1 MSFSAVDHGMMARAL
16 QLAERG
22 LWTTSPN
29 PRVGC
34 VVVRDGEIVGEGW
47 HVQAGEPHAEVHA
60 LRAAGAR
67 ARGATA
73 YVTLEPC
80 SHYGRT
86 PPCAEALIA
95 AGVSRV
101 VCAMTDPNPLVA
113 GKGLTMLQAAGIETA
128 SGLLENEARGLN
140 IGFVSRMTR
149 GRPWLRLKVAASLDG
164 KTALNNGLSQWI
176 TGPDARRDGHAWRAR
191 ACAILTGIGTVRDD
205 DPQLSVRDVATT
217 RQPLRV
223 LVDSK
228 LEISPTARI
237 LQDGPVLIVGAVENA
252 EKMAL
257 LRSTGNFVEILNN
270 SAGKVDLKALLELL
284 AQRGINE
291 VHAEAGFKLNGSLLR
306 EGLVDELLLYLAPCL
321 IGHQAS
327 SLFNLPALTTLDD
340 KSRLQIRDLRQVGAD
355 CLSAVGPHTAHPA
368 SFLKR
373 TVRHSMVSASSN
385 NKRPLSNSPMPA
397 ASFSASAACMVPI
410 MPVSGAKTP
419 ITAQRT
425 SSTSSPSGK
434 RQ

>member
-47 HVQAGEPHAEVHA
+47 HEKAGEPHAEVHA
-60 LRAAGAR
+60 LRAADDK

-101 VCAMTDPNPLVA
+101 VAAMTDPNPLVA
-113 GKGLTMLQAAGIETA
+113 GKGLALLQAAGIETA
-128 SGLLENEARGLN
+128 SGLLENEARELN

-149 GRPWLRLKVAASLDG
+149 GRPWLRLKAAASLDG
-164 KTALNNGLSQWI
+164 KTALNNGVSQWI

-205 DPQLSVRDVATT
+205 DPSLTVRDVVTT

-223 LVDSK
+223 VVDSR
-228 LEISPTARI
+228 LEISPTARL
-237 LQDGPVLIVGAVENA
+237 LQGEPVLIVGAIENA

-270 SAGKVDLKALLELL
+270 GAGKVDLKALLELL

-306 EGLVDELLLYLAPCL
+306 EGLVDELLLYLSPCL
-321 IGHQAS
+321 IGHDAS
-327 SLFNLPALTTLDD
+327 GLFNLPELTRLDG
-340 KSRLQIRDLRQVGAD
+340 KQRLKIRDLRQLGEDIRLIARF
-355 CLSAVGPHTAHPA
+355 P
-368 SFLKR
+368 
-373 TVRHSMVSASSN
+373 
-385 NKRPLSNSPMPA
+385 
-397 ASFSASAACMVPI
+397 
-410 MPVSGAKTP
+410 
-419 ITAQRT
+419 
-425 SSTSSPSGK
+425 
-434 RQ
+434 

>member
-34 VVVRDGEIVGEGW
+34 VLVRDGEIVGEGW
-47 HVQAGEPHAEVHA
+47 HEKAGEPHAEVHA
-60 LRAAGAR
+60 LRAAGDK

-80 SHYGRT
+80 SHHGRT

-101 VCAMTDPNPLVA
+101 VAAMTDPNPLVS
-113 GKGLTMLQAAGIETA
+113 GKGLAQLQAAGIETA
-128 SGLLENEARGLN
+128 SGLLENEARELN

-164 KTALNNGLSQWI
+164 KTALNNGVSQWI

-205 DPQLSVRDVATT
+205 DPQLLVRDVTTT

-223 LVDSK
+223 VVDSK
-228 LEISPTARI
+228 LEIRLTARI
-237 LQDGPVLIVGAVENA
+237 LQDGPVLIVGAIENV

-257 LRSTGNFVEILNN
+257 LRSAGISVEILNN
-270 SAGKVDLKALLELL
+270 GAGKVDLKALLELL
-284 AQRGINE
+284 AQRGVNE
-291 VHAEAGFKLNGSLLR
+291 VHAEAGFKLNGSLLH

-321 IGHQAS
+321 IGHAANG
-327 SLFNLPALTTLDD
+327 LFNLPELTSLDD
-340 KSRLQIRDLRQVGAD
+340 KRRLQIRDLRQVGAD
-355 CLSAVGPHTAHPA
+355 IRVIARL
-368 SFLKR
+368 
-373 TVRHSMVSASSN
+373 
-385 NKRPLSNSPMPA
+385 
-397 ASFSASAACMVPI
+397 
-410 MPVSGAKTP
+410 
-419 ITAQRT
+419 Q
-425 SSTSSPSGK
+425 
-434 RQ
+434 